1 MSAGGGGERSGATGM
16 AWRHSGPATR
26 DELAPGVLMRALGVG
41 VTDEGA
47 AAGERADPPPSAAR
61 ARLAGAAAVAGT
73 ALLAGVLGPGAGAGQ
88 NSVESRSNV
97 PAVAGAAGS
106 VETQGDSFVK
116 TRKFG
121 SDVVL
126 GAAAAAAV
134 SMSALAGDA
143 VQWRVEDGGNG
154 HWYFAYVPQGSPC
167 FASRATDASRRGG
180 HLATINLAGEQKFIR
195 DVAEGSAGQPR
206 GYIGGLRQPASDVN
220 TGWSWITGE
229 PFNNAVV
236 QWAPGNPGCCDPNEF
251 WLMVTPDVPGAGYLH
266 DVSDCSPL
274 ATVVEWD
281 ADCNSDGIVDYGQ
294 ILSGSLADANAN
306 GVPDGCEC
314 ATNPGLPTCCIG
326 DIVNDGAVNGADLG
340 TLLAYWGPVTSGA
353 FSIASDLNSDG
364 RVDGSDLGTLLAYW
378 GMCPGANVPTWA
390 TVVEALPDP
399 NVVTDSAL
407 RAAII
412 ATGRPWRVRDTA
424 TQIEMLLVPPGTF
437 EMGCSRS
444 TEFPCYELESPNHSV
459 TLTKSFYLA
468 RFELTQ
474 QQWTAKMTANPS
486 RFQGYSDSA
495 LRPVESVSWTRTQD
509 FLLVTGLRLPSEA
522 EWEFACR
529 AGTSTAF
536 SNGTND
542 DSTVSTIAWYAGNS
556 GGQTHAVGGKLPN
569 ALGFYDMHGNV
580 HEWVNDWQAAFEGTA
595 QIDPQGPSTGTYRV
609 NRGGSCY
616 VDSTQNVRSSF
627 RPGGLPGNTWPNV
640 GFRVARNP

>member
-1 MSAGGGGERSGATGM
+1 M
-16 AWRHSGPATR
+16 
-26 DELAPGVLMRALGVG
+26 
-41 VTDEGA
+41 
-47 AAGERADPPPSAAR
+47 
-61 ARLAGAAAVAGT
+61 
-73 ALLAGVLGPGAGAGQ
+73 
-88 NSVESRSNV
+88 
-97 PAVAGAAGS
+97 
-106 VETQGDSFVK
+106 K

-143 VQWRVEDGGNG
+143 VQWRVADGGNG
-154 HWYFAYVPQGSPC
+154 HWYQMFVPVQGLTWNAA
-167 FASRATDASRRGG
+167 ASIATARGG
-180 HLATINLAGEQKFIR
+180 HLATLTSIAENDHAYQLAHTTAHAWVNLENGTLTGPWLGGVQDHSSADYREPAGGWTWVTHEPWGFTRWSVGDPSDSGNQ
-195 DVAEGSAGQPR
+195 DVIAMSGSCCSTDGPDWNDLNEGTILASAM
-206 GYIGGLRQPASDVN
+206 IE
-220 TGWSWITGE
+220 WS
-229 PFNNAVV
+229 
-236 QWAPGNPGCCDPNEF
+236 
-251 WLMVTPDVPGAGYLH
+251 
-266 DVSDCSPL
+266 
-274 ATVVEWD
+274 

-294 ILSGSLADANAN
+294 ILAGTLDDANAN
-306 GVPDGCEC
+306 GVPDRCEC
-314 ATNPGLPTCCIG
+314 ATNPGLPSCCLG
-326 DIVNDGAVNGADLG
+326 DIVNDRTVNGADLG

-444 TEFPCYELESPNHSV
+444 TDFPCYELESPNHSV

-536 SNGTND
+536 SNGSND

-595 QIDPQGPSTGTYRV
+595 QIDPQGPATGTYRV

-627 RPGGLPGNTWPNV
+627 RPGGLPVNTWPNV